1 MCWGV
6 DDFDEA
12 WPLPYTNDLTRLAA
26 SVKIARKLAI
36 LSIRTKHACEI
47 ILKMYERT
55 LREGGCPIVL
65 ARGGCAVSSGNEIEL
80 LRTLRKNTPRGWKR
94 SHRFNEQLIPM
105 FLVASLDQR
114 SVIAVYV
121 WRSASGGQSHPA
133 VGHFC
138 RDGILAAGLEKS
150 FCRNGDG

>member
-36 LSIRTKHACEI
+36 LSIRTKHACGI
-47 ILKMYERT
+47 IFKMYERT

-65 ARGGCAVSSGNEIEL
+65 AEEETHLKKLGIE
-80 LRTLRKNTPRGWKR
+80 
-94 SHRFNEQLIPM
+94 
-105 FLVASLDQR
+105 SLK
-114 SVIAVYV
+114 
-121 WRSASGGQSHPA
+121 PA
-133 VGHFC
+133 
-138 RDGILAAGLEKS
+138 KS
-150 FCRNGDG
+150 FW